1 MLIFFYGVTDMT
13 DIKIKQ
19 IQEFLCEGDAA
30 LISSDENRLY
40 LTGFESSAGTLFIT
54 KETPYFIIDFRYI
67 EVAKR
72 SLPFL
77 NVILQTQGN
86 ADLVTIA
93 KDNGIKRV
101 LVETDRMSID
111 TFAAYKETLGDMLS
125 SCDCLTKHLTKI
137 RAVKEDYELE
147 SIKEAQ
153 RLTDETFSYILE
165 RIEEGRTE
173 REIMLE
179 MEFYMRKLGSEGAA
193 FDFIVVS
200 GKNSS
205 LPHGVPT
212 DKKIEK
218 GDFITMDYGAIV
230 NGYRSDMTRTVAVG
244 YASDEMKKVYE
255 TVAAAQNAAFEKI
268 KAGVDCFSVDK
279 AARDLIYG
287 AGYEGCFGHGLG
299 HSVGVEIHEY
309 PNFNARCHHTLQ
321 KGNIMTVEPG
331 IYLENKFGVRIE
343 DMVYVTENGFINLT
357 KSNKDLI
364 IL

>member
-1 MLIFFYGVTDMT
+1 MT

-173 REIMLE
+173 REIMHE
-179 MEFYMRKLGSEGAA
+179 MEF
-193 FDFIVVS
+193 
-200 GKNSS
+200 
-205 LPHGVPT
+205 
-212 DKKIEK
+212 
-218 GDFITMDYGAIV
+218 
-230 NGYRSDMTRTVAVG
+230 
-244 YASDEMKKVYE
+244 
-255 TVAAAQNAAFEKI
+255 
-268 KAGVDCFSVDK
+268 
-279 AARDLIYG
+279 
-287 AGYEGCFGHGLG
+287 
-299 HSVGVEIHEY
+299 
-309 PNFNARCHHTLQ
+309 
-321 KGNIMTVEPG
+321 
-331 IYLENKFGVRIE
+331 
-343 DMVYVTENGFINLT
+343 
-357 KSNKDLI
+357 
-364 IL
+364 